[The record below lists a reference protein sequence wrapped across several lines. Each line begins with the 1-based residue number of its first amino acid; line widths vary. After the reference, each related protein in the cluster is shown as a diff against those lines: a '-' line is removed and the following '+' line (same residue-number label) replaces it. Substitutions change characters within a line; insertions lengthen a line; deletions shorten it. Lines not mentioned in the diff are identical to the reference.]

1 LNKEPTA
8 ANPWTKK
15 NPLLS
20 MWLSSANALAGKARS
35 ARTAE
40 AKRRRTSLI
49 KQVTRLW
56 SGAGL
61 ADTKPKCK
69 RHR

>member
-1 LNKEPTA
+1 M

-20 MWLSSANALAGKARS
+20 MWLSGANALAGRARG
-35 ARTAE
+35 AGTAE
-40 AKRRRTSLI
+40 AKRRQTSLI
-49 KQVTRLW
+49 KQAARLW

-61 ADTKPKCK
+61 ADAKPKPKRK